1 MDIHPLVRFTDGP
14 TGRRA
19 TLVGTGLD
27 VWEVIATVRD
37 NDGDIDASAS
47 YLELPVGLVQA
58 AVIYYGAYEVEVDE
72 WIELNDREAAEGHSA
87 WLAGQAALAR

>member
-1 MDIHPLVRFTDGP
+1 MHQLVRFTDGP
-14 TGRRA
+14 AGRRA

-37 NDGDIDASAS
+37 NDADIDEAAN
-47 YLELPVGLVQA
+47 YLEVAVGLVQA
-58 AVIYYGAYEVEVDE
+58 AVAYYGAYTAEIDE
-72 WIELNDREAAEGHSA
+72 WIDLNDRETREGHAA